1 MEKRFKEMMA
11 KGDHPHGHHH
21 GPHHGPPPPHHHGKD
36 GKHCPPKAMH
46 FTKCVEMN
54 AFKNCPSDR
63 KVSSAECTKLIE
75 FADKCGPK
83 KME

>member
-1 MEKRFKEMMA
+1 MEKRFKEMVA
-11 KGDHPHGHHH
+11 NGDHPQHGPPHGHHH
-21 GPHHGPPPPHHHGKD
+21 GGKD

-54 AFKNCPSDR
+54 AFKSCPADR
-63 KVSSAECTKLIE
+63 KVSSAECTKLTE
-75 FADKCGPK
+75 FVEKCGPK

>member
-11 KGDHPHGHHH
+11 NGDHPHGHHH
-21 GPHHGPPPPHHHGKD
+21 GPPHHHGKD
-36 GKHCPPKAMH
+36 GKHCPPKAEH
-46 FTKCVEMN
+46 FSKCVEMN

-63 KVSSAECTKLIE
+63 KVSSTECTKLIE
-75 FADKCGPK
+75 FVNKCGPK